1 MRGWSGASSGPC
13 LVCSMSEP
21 SPAASDLEERVGYQF
36 KDRQALV
43 AALTHASAVEASQ
56 PRAAERLEFLGD
68 AVLGLVFSDLLL
80 AQYPTYSEGRLSKC
94 RAMLVSTESFAAKA
108 RELGLNQWLT
118 LGKGEEKTGGREKTS
133 ILAAVYEAVMG
144 AVFLEA
150 GYGTVRDIVGHQF
163 GDAIDRVG
171 AAHTTDAKTEL
182 QELCQDRC
190 RATPVYRM
198 VSQAGP
204 DHARHFVVDVLLGDR
219 VLARGEG
226 RSKRAA
232 EQDAAR
238 HALREQMPSPVPE
251 RGAGS

>member
-1 MRGWSGASSGPC
+1 VW
-13 LVCSMSEP
+13 SMSDLLP
-21 SPAASDLEERVGYQF
+21 TASDLEDRVGYRF
-36 KDRQALV
+36 RDRQQLV

-68 AVLGLVFSDLLL
+68 AVLGLVFSDLLV
-80 AQYPTYSEGRLSKC
+80 ARYPAYSEGRLSKC

-108 RELGLNQWLT
+108 RELGLNLWLT

-150 GYGTVRDIVGHQF
+150 GYDAVREIVGRQF

-190 RATPVYRM
+190 RVTPVYRV

-204 DHARHFVVDVLLGDR
+204 DHARHFVVDVLLGEQ

-238 HALREQMPSPVPE
+238 HALRAQMPGTGPE
-251 RGAGS
+251 GPAGS